1 MSNPFQ
7 EQFLKAGLV
16 NDQQVKK
23 ARTDQRK
30 GKKKAGG
37 KPAPDEARLAAEQ
50 ARQRKAEADRARERA
65 RQAQAQAREKAAQV
79 AQLIQH
85 HAQPHGRGD
94 ISYHF
99 VDPQRKIQRLM
110 VDRRQQQQ
118 LAQGALVIVA
128 NEGRY
133 ALVAREG
140 AEKIRQRDPQRIV
153 VDHRGREEIIDPAYA
168 AFPIPDELVL

>member
-37 KPAPDEARLAAEQ
+37 KPPADAARIAAEQ
-50 ARQRKAEADRARERA
+50 ARQRKAEADRQRERE
-65 RQAQAQAREKAAQV
+65 RQEKAQAKEKAAQV

-85 HAQPHGRGD
+85 HAQPHGRGE

-99 VDPQRKIQRLM
+99 VDPNGKIQRLM
-110 VDRRQQQQ
+110 VDRKQQRQ

-128 NEGRY
+128 NDGRY
-133 ALVAREG
+133 AIVAREG
-140 AEKIRQRDPQRIV
+140 AEKIRQRDPERIV
-153 VDHRGREEIIDPAYA
+153 VDHRGREEVMDPAYTE
-168 AFPIPDELVL
+168 FPIPDDLIL